1 MKLLK
6 TGTKSCTA
14 ALRTL
19 GYNVADFP
27 ETFEFFG
34 QTWLDF
40 VNRKID
46 ASAVIEKYKV
56 INFRSSHIVSPVFS
70 DIWFKEHGFNVNQ
83 DFPGNFMWEEL
94 YRASPK
100 NQKVILT
107 VRDSDEKWW
116 NSWCT
121 FNEQEIVQ
129 SQSLGWVWI
138 LTEEIS
144 VWGIFPVKVWPYLD
158 RKLHRIFFEL
168 LKGTQTQCNWALQ
181 CHSTLGISCWW
192 SRLHGTK
199 GLFYNWLWQYCLHI

>member
-1 MKLLK
+1 MEIICAGFPK

-46 ASAVIEKYKV
+46 ATDVIEKYKV
-56 INFRSSHIVSPVFS
+56 SNQFLTLGRTKY
-70 DIWFKEHGFNVNQ
+70 FKEHGFNVNQ

-94 YRASPK
+94 YLASPK
-100 NQKVILT
+100 DQKVILT

-116 NSWCT
+116 SSWCR
-121 FNEQEIVQ
+121 FNEQENFQ
-129 SQSLGWVWI
+129 KCFLG
-138 LTEEIS
+138 
-144 VWGIFPVKVWPYLD
+144 
-158 RKLHRIFFEL
+158 
-168 LKGTQTQCNWALQ
+168 
-181 CHSTLGISCWW
+181 
-192 SRLHGTK
+192 
-199 GLFYNWLWQYCLHI
+199 

>member
-46 ASAVIEKYKV
+46 ASDVIDKYKV
-56 INFRSSHIVSPVFS
+56 INFYLSHIVRPVFS
-70 DIWFKEHGFNVNQ
+70 DIRFKEHGFNVNQ

-94 YRASPK
+94 YRAGPK

-121 FNEQEIVQ
+121 FSEQEIVQ
-129 SQSLGWVWI
+129 NQSLVNF
-138 LTEEIS
+138 
-144 VWGIFPVKVWPYLD
+144 V
-158 RKLHRIFFEL
+158 
-168 LKGTQTQCNWALQ
+168 
-181 CHSTLGISCWW
+181 
-192 SRLHGTK
+192 
-199 GLFYNWLWQYCLHI
+199 